1 MNSAGSHWKDHNMQ
15 RLINRQSAQSNR
27 NRRGAAAVEFAL
39 VAPVFVALVIGAI
52 QAGFNLDSTTK
63 MYAAI
68 RQSGRLAS
76 LDYDS
81 KLLPNQS
88 INAKIIQDIKN
99 SLTAEGLPGNKMNV
113 TVTYADGAK
122 SGSSF
127 DLGDPNND
135 LQNFRI
141 GVSVNYSDINNQSV
155 LPSNMNNLNA
165 SVVFRK
171 GRSALVQ

>member
-1 MNSAGSHWKDHNMQ
+1 MK
-15 RLINRQSAQSNR
+15 RLIAR
-27 NRRGAAAVEFAL
+27 NQVGTTAERRGAAAVEFAL
-39 VAPVFVALVIGAI
+39 VAPVFVGLVLGAI

-81 KLLPNQS
+81 RLLPNQS

-99 SLTAEGLPGNKMNV
+99 SLTAEGLPGNQMNV
-113 TVTYADGAK
+113 TITYADGTNA
-122 SGSSF
+122 GSNF

-141 GVSVNYSDINNQSV
+141 GVAVPYSAVNTQSV
-155 LPSNMNNLNA
+155 MPSNMNNLNA
-165 SVVFRK
+165 SIVFRK
-171 GRSALVQ
+171 GRSALIQ